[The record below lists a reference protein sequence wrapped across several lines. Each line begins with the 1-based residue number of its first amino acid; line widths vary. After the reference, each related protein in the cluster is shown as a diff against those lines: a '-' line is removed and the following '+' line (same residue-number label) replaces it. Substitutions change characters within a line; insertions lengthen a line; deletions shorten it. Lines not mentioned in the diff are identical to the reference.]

1 MIVDSVSVQPDQ
13 IDSVAPTSMTNR
25 MLRKGSENVLKPA
38 MFSDMTESQTLPN
51 RSTTRCRII
60 FTTAIRLSSLQ
71 MMKLKLSP
79 FRLQNL
85 VLGLATAG
93 ILLTAASAFAQRLPG
108 TENGEWRYLGGDA
121 GHTRSSPLNQINGD
135 NFGDL
140 EVAWI
145 WRTDNFGPNLDYFS
159 RSTPIY
165 VDGMLYTVA
174 TPRRQVVAIDPDTG
188 ETLWAFREPET
199 IRHLRSPRQA
209 YGKGV
214 AYAEVDGRGVIY
226 VTSPAFFLWALDAK
240 TGRPLENW
248 GTRVPLEGFSDTG
261 TIDLIPPLVSDWGRW
276 QDRSASYD
284 ANYGIPRELG
294 MVTASAPPIV
304 VNGVVVVLVGHQPSY
319 GQTRIENVPGDIMG
333 FDARNGEFLWKFH
346 VIPRPGEVGH
356 ETWHNDA
363 WQWSGDM
370 SSWAPASADPE
381 LGLVYIVTNAS
392 TVQTYAGHRPG
403 DNLFGGCI
411 LALDVRTGERRWHF
425 QIHRSDQWNYDL
437 PTPPMLMDLTV
448 DGQRIPAL
456 IQNTKQGLIF
466 AFNRETGEPI
476 WPIEDRPV
484 FQTEVPGN
492 YTSPTQPY
500 PTRPE
505 PVDRIVVDGLTEEFV
520 VDYTPELK
528 QQALEILSHYRV
540 GGLYVPPLP
549 ENHDNDFYNNVGCIG
564 GGNIIPH
571 PPVADPSTGLMFASH
586 RRRCFAPTFMAPT
599 GGVDEDDPNYAVPS
613 ATGATPNSTPT
624 TGTTVAAWLPGGFR
638 EPSDAQA
645 SFVSV
650 TGLPTIDGVPLY
662 KRMNNQLSAFQMNTG
677 ERSWSVPVGETPDVL
692 TNNPH
697 LAGLEIP
704 NTGGAGWSIQMV
716 AGDLLVQTRSLSQG
730 TGQIVPDAPLQLH
743 GRDKLTGEILGSVEL
758 PAPGQYGMMTY
769 MHEGKQ
775 YIVVQIG
782 SVQTGFPG
790 SLVAYALP

>member
-1 MIVDSVSVQPDQ
+1 
-13 IDSVAPTSMTNR
+13 MTVER
-25 MLRKGSENVLKPA
+25 RPFG
-38 MFSDMTESQTLPN
+38 FQTLV
-51 RSTTRCRII
+51 T
-60 FTTAIRLSSLQ
+60 
-71 MMKLKLSP
+71 
-79 FRLQNL
+79 L
-85 VLGLATAG
+85 VWGLAPA
-93 ILLTAASAFAQRLPG
+93 LVMLTAVAAHAQRLPG

-121 GHTRSSPLNQINGD
+121 GHTRSSPLNQITGD
-135 NFGDL
+135 NFSDL

-145 WRTDNFGPNLDYFS
+145 WRSDNFGPNVDYFS

-165 VDGMLYTVA
+165 VDGVLYSVA
-174 TPRRQVVAIDPDTG
+174 TPRRQVVAIDPATG

-199 IRHLRSPRQA
+199 VRHLRSPRQA

-214 AYAEVDGRGVIY
+214 AYGEVNGRGVIY
-226 VTSPAFFLWALDAK
+226 ITSPAFFLWALDAK

-248 GTRVPLEGFSDTG
+248 GTQVPLDGFSGTG
-261 TIDLIPPLVSDWGRW
+261 VNDLIPPLVSDWGRW
-276 QDRSASYD
+276 QDRAASYD
-284 ANYGIPRELG
+284 ANVGIPRELG

-333 FDARNGEFLWKFH
+333 FDAATGEFLWKFH
-346 VIPRPGEVGH
+346 VIPRPGEFGH

-370 SSWAPASADPE
+370 SSWAPASADPG

-403 DNLFGGCI
+403 DNLFGGTL

-448 DGQRIPAL
+448 DGQRIPAV

-484 FQTEVPGN
+484 FQTQVPGN

-505 PVDRIVVDGLTEEFV
+505 PVDPIVTNGLTEEFV
-520 VDYTPELK
+520 IDYTPALK
-528 QQALEILSHYRV
+528 ARALEILSHYRV

-549 ENHDNDFYNNVGCIG
+549 ENHDNDYYNNVGCIG

-571 PPVADPSTGLMFASH
+571 PPVADPSTGMMYASH
-586 RRRCFAPTFMAPT
+586 RRNCFAPSFMAPT
-599 GGVDEDDPNYAVPS
+599 GGVDQDDPNYAVPG
-613 ATGATPNSTPT
+613 AGGATPNSTPT
-624 TGTTVAAWLPGGFR
+624 TGTTVSAWLPGGFR
-638 EPSDAQA
+638 EPSDTQA
-645 SFVSV
+645 PFVSV
-650 TGLPTIDGVPLY
+650 TGLPRVEGLTLFKPRD
-662 KRMNNQLSAFQMNTG
+662 NFLSAFQMNTG
-677 ERSWSVPVGETPDVL
+677 ERAWSLPIGETPELLSNHPLLRDM
-692 TNNPH
+692 
-697 LAGLEIP
+697 EIP
-704 NTGGAGWSIQMV
+704 NTGGVGWSIQMV
-716 AGDLLVQTRSLSQG
+716 MGDLLVQTRALSEG
-730 TGQIVPDAPLQLH
+730 TRQITPDAPLLLN

-758 PAPGQYGMMTY
+758 PGPGQYGMMTY

-782 SVQTGFPG
+782 SVQTDFPG
-790 SLVAYALP
+790 ALVAVALP

>member
-1 MIVDSVSVQPDQ
+1 MTKVQ
-13 IDSVAPTSMTNR
+13 
-25 MLRKGSENVLKPA
+25 
-38 MFSDMTESQTLPN
+38 
-51 RSTTRCRII
+51 
-60 FTTAIRLSSLQ
+60 
-71 MMKLKLSP
+71 
-79 FRLQNL
+79 
-85 VLGLATAG
+85 LGLASAV
-93 ILLTAASAFAQRLPG
+93 LMVTAAAASAQRLPG

-121 GHTRSSPLNQINGD
+121 GHTRSSPLDQINGD
-135 NFGDL
+135 NFAEL

-145 WRTDNFGPNLDYFS
+145 WRGDNFGSNLDYFS

-174 TPRRQVVAIDPDTG
+174 TPRRQVVAIEPATG
-188 ETLWAFREPET
+188 ETLWTFREPET

-214 AYAEVDGRGVIY
+214 AYAEVNGRGVIY

-248 GTRVPLEGFSDTG
+248 GTAVPLDGFPDTG
-261 TIDLIPPLVSDWGRW
+261 GLDLIPPLVADWGRW

-284 ANYGIPRELG
+284 PNYGIPRELG

-333 FDARNGEFLWKFH
+333 FDAATGGFLWKFH
-346 VIPRPGEVGH
+346 VIPRPGEFGH
-356 ETWHNDA
+356 DTWQNDA
-363 WQWSGDM
+363 WRWSGDM

-392 TVQTYAGHRPG
+392 TVQGYAGHRPG
-403 DNLFGGCI
+403 DNLFGGSV
-411 LALDVRTGERRWHF
+411 LALDVQTGERRWHF

-448 DGQRIPAL
+448 DGQQIPAL

-476 WPIEDRPV
+476 WPIEERAV
-484 FQTEVPGN
+484 IQTEVPGN
-492 YTSPTQPY
+492 YTSATQPY

-505 PVDRIVVDGLTEEFV
+505 PVDRIVWDGLTEEFV
-520 VDYTPELK
+520 IDYTQELHR
-528 QQALEILSHYRV
+528 QALEILSHYRI
-540 GGLYVPPLP
+540 GGLYVPALP
-549 ENHDNDFYNNVGCIG
+549 EDHDNDFYNNVGCLG

-571 PPVADPSTGLMFASH
+571 PPVADPSTGLMYASH
-586 RRRCFAPTFMAPT
+586 RRGCSAPSFMAPT
-599 GGVDEDDPNYAVPS
+599 GGVDVDNPNYAVPS
-613 ATGATPNSTPT
+613 TTGATPNTTPT
-624 TGTTVAAWLPGGFR
+624 TGTTVVPWLPRGAR
-638 EPSDAQA
+638 RPTDAQTP
-645 SFVSV
+645 FVRV
-650 TGLPTIDGVPLY
+650 TGLPTIDGLRLY
-662 KRMNNQLSAFQMNTG
+662 KPMDNQLSAFQMNTG
-677 ERSWSVPVGETPDVL
+677 ERSWSLPVGETADVI
-692 TNNPH
+692 TNHPR
-697 LAGLEIP
+697 LAGVEIP
-704 NTGGAGWSIQMV
+704 TAGGAGWSIQMV
-716 AGDLLVQTRSLSQG
+716 MGDLLVQTRALSEG
-730 TGQIVPDAPLQLH
+730 TRQIVPDAPLELY

-769 MHEGKQ
+769 LHQGKQ

-782 SVQTGFPG
+782 SVHTSFPG
-790 SLVAYALP
+790 SLVALTLP